1 MAARRILA
9 SWIGHT
15 DLLSMASDLSEQQ
28 QARVLKSLRF
38 KGSLRVQNGPIQTLL
53 KHEQFDEVHLLSNYS
68 PYLNRLFKKWVNDKV
83 VIHTVKLDDP
93 TDYPAV
99 FRAVDSELKA
109 IVGNSSTELAI
120 HLSPGT
126 PAMAAVW
133 VLLGKSRYRAT
144 FYQSHDGRAWQTD
157 IPFDLVAD
165 FVPEVLRDPDFNLQH
180 LAARNPS
187 EVDGFE
193 DIVGDSKIL
202 RLAVGRAQ
210 KAALRDVPVL
220 ILGESGTGKEMF
232 ARAIHKASRR
242 KNEKFVPINCA
253 AIPESLLESELF
265 GHKKGAF
272 SGATADREGAFEQAN
287 GGTIFLDEVGECSAD
302 MQAKL
307 LRVLQPPPGKGP
319 SCREFSRVGE
329 AKTRTVDVR
338 IIAATNRNLM
348 DSVTDG
354 DFREDLFYRLAVIK
368 VKLPPLRDR
377 KSDIPLLVK
386 ALMRDINAD
395 FKKQEEPGYHNK
407 SVSEAAKIFVRGYD
421 WPGNVRQLRNT
432 LVEAAVMANSDS
444 IGVGDIRAAIA
455 DVPGKKASNDLLEHP
470 LGEGFSLQELLED
483 VQRHYLDRA
492 MDEAH
497 GVKRRAAKMLGYTNY
512 QTLDAQLKR
521 LKVNEKIEPRKK

>member
-1 MAARRILA
+1 MSTQRVLV
-9 SWIGHT
+9 SWIGTT
-15 DLLSMASDLSEQQ
+15 DLLSMAADLEERQ
-28 QARVLKSLRF
+28 QARVLKALNFRGTLRAQ
-38 KGSLRVQNGPIQTLL
+38 SGPIKTLL
-53 KHEQFDEVHLLSNYS
+53 EHEAFDEVHLLSNYE
-68 PYLNRLFKKWVNDKV
+68 PFMNRLFAKWIDAKP
-83 VIHTVKLDDP
+83 VIHPVKLENP

-99 FRAVDSELKA
+99 FRAAEAELKA
-109 IVGNSSTELAI
+109 IVGQSSADLSI

-144 FYQSHDGRAWQTD
+144 FFQSHNGRAWQTD

-180 LAARNPS
+180 LAARSPD
-187 EVDGFE
+187 EVAGFE
-193 DIVGDSKIL
+193 DIIGDSKAL

-232 ARAIHKASRR
+232 ARAIHRASRR
-242 KNEKFVPINCA
+242 SGEEFIPINCA

-272 SGATADREGAFEQAN
+272 SGAVADRDGAFDRAN
-287 GGTIFLDEVGECSAD
+287 GGTIFLDEVGECSSD

-319 SCREFSRVGE
+319 SFREFSRVGE
-329 AKTRTVDVR
+329 AKTRTSDVR
-338 IIAATNRNLM
+338 IIAATNRDLM
-348 DSVTDG
+348 DAIADG

-377 KSDIPLLVK
+377 KSDIPMLVE
-386 ALMRDINAD
+386 ALMREINAD
-395 FKKQEEPGYHNK
+395 FKRQDEPGYSDK
-407 SVSEAAKIFVRGYD
+407 SVSEPAKRFVRSYE

-432 LVEAAVMANSDS
+432 LVEAAVMASGDS

-455 DVPGKKASNDLLEHP
+455 DVPGRRARNDVLEQS
-470 LGEGFSLQELLED
+470 LGDGFSLQNLLED

-492 MDEAH
+492 MDEAR
-497 GVKRRAAKMLGYTNY
+497 GVKKRAAEMLGYSSY

-521 LKVNEKIEPRKK
+521 LKVNSKREAHR